1 MSCTNL
7 PLISVVVPVYNVE
20 PYIDRCI
27 NSITSQ
33 TYTNLEIILVDDG
46 STDNSGKK
54 CDQYSKEDTR
64 ITVIH
69 KVNGG
74 LSDAR
79 NCGIEKALGDYIT
92 FVDSDDSIAPDMIEY
107 LYSLLKKLKCRMSIC
122 SHYVAYREGEKL
134 VNQGNG
140 KEERLDAKTCI
151 KRMCYH
157 DQVDTSAWAKLYEL
171 SLFDKIRFPKGKL
184 FEDIGT
190 IYKAFIDSKNVACGF
205 KPKYYYYVRENSIV
219 TSMFSPKKLD
229 LLEMTDKMGEDVLK
243 VYPDLGD
250 AIGRR
255 RVYARFSTLNQMLEC
270 KNWECEKNEIIN
282 YIMKNRFLVL
292 KKKFPI
298 RDKIAVLVLWY
309 SFELYRYTWC
319 LYKKIKIN

>member
-7 PLISVVVPVYNVE
+7 PLISVVVPVYNVAS
-20 PYIDRCI
+20 YIDRCI
-27 NSITSQ
+27 DSILSQ

-46 STDNSGKK
+46 STDISGEK
-54 CDQYSKEDTR
+54 CDKYSEQDSR
-64 ITVIH
+64 INVIH
-69 KVNGG
+69 KINGG

-79 NCGIEKALGDYIT
+79 NCGIERALGDYVT

-107 LYSLLKKLKCRMSIC
+107 LYYLLKKYKCRMSIC
-122 SHYVAYREGEKL
+122 SHYVAFREGEKL
-134 VNQGNG
+134 VSQGNG

-171 SLFDKIRFPKGKL
+171 SIFDKIRFPKGKL

-190 IYKAFIDSKNVACGF
+190 IYKTFIDSENVACGF
-205 KPKYYYYVRENSIV
+205 KSKYYYYVRENSIV

-243 VYPDLGD
+243 LYPDLGD

-255 RVYARFSTLNQMLEC
+255 RVYARFSTLNQMLDC
-270 KNWECEKNEIIN
+270 KEWQHERKEILN
-282 YIMKNRFLVL
+282 YIKSNYGSILRGAAPF
-292 KKKFPI
+292 
-298 RDKIAVLVLWY
+298 RDKIAVLSLCFGYDFYRFLWK
-309 SFELYRYTWC
+309 T
-319 LYKKIKIN
+319 YKKSIN